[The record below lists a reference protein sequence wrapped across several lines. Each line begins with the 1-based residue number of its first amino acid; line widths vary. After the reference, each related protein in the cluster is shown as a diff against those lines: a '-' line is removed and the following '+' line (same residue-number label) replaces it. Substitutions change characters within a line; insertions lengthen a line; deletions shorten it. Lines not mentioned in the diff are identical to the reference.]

1 MQLDHTARFASRLA
15 RLASRLARHAQ
26 AAPPAGLTDPDPET
40 GERWEWG
47 QVWAHLAEFVPYW
60 LRQAR
65 SIVAGGGE
73 EPVPFGRTKADPDR
87 IAAIER
93 DRGVP
98 PLELWERLQGHLADL
113 RVFLEHLPPE
123 GWECRGLHPTL
134 GVMELTE
141 VVERFLVGHLEE
153 HLAQLNRLAAGAGS
167 SPGVTPPGSGSR

>member
-1 MQLDHTARFASRLA
+1 MELDHAARFASRLA
-15 RLASRLARHAQ
+15 HLAPRLARHAQ

-40 GERWEWG
+40 GERWDWG

-65 SIVAGGGE
+65 SVLAAGAE

-93 DRGVP
+93 DRDVP
-98 PLELWERLQGHLADL
+98 PLELWERLKGHLADL
-113 RVFLEHLPPE
+113 RVFLEHTPPE

-134 GVMELTE
+134 GVMELVE

-153 HLAQLNRLAAGAGS
+153 HLVQLDGLAAGGGAS
-167 SPGVTPPGSGSR
+167 RAVSPPGSGSR